1 MKAMTTGLPK
11 PTKNAAKDN
20 KLEDCEGKQ
29 QQSLTQQTITFSGY
43 RKPLTQTEL
52 DDCVTVTRLK
62 LFFLNYWSI
71 TVCIFSFIF

>member
-20 KLEDCEGKQ
+20 KLEDCEEKQ